1 MKSELGR
8 LMRRIVRAPAL
19 VVVNL
24 LLMVV
29 FSFAGQEGRTVPP
42 DSVADFTLKDAN
54 KKEFRLAEHLGQ
66 IMILSFIPNT
76 KNKTL
81 GARWLE
87 NSRLCLQKLKSKY
100 DGEIMALGLK
110 EMTDIPMFVPR
121 SFIRAKLRKEP
132 FPYLID
138 WEGKVFAQFA
148 VQRTPVLMVVDAGGK
163 IIYRQELTLDNE
175 RLKEICT
182 QVEELIDRQQHSDE
196 KTALQKKNMEQA
208 EDRR

>member
-1 MKSELGR
+1 MKSQLDR
-8 LMRRIVRAPAL
+8 LMTRIVRASAL

-42 DSVADFTLKDAN
+42 DSVVDFTLKDAN

-87 NSRLCLQKLKSKY
+87 NSRFCVQKLKSKFNG
-100 DGEIMALGLK
+100 DIMALGLK
-110 EMTDIPMFVPR
+110 EMTDFPMFLPR

-148 VQRTPVLMVVDAGGK
+148 VQSTPVLMVVDAGGK
-163 IIYRQELTLDNE
+163 IVYRQELTADTDRFNAL
-175 RLKEICT
+175 CT
-182 QVEELIDRQQHSDE
+182 QIEALIEQQQRSEKKAASREEE
-196 KTALQKKNMEQA
+196 NE
-208 EDRR
+208 